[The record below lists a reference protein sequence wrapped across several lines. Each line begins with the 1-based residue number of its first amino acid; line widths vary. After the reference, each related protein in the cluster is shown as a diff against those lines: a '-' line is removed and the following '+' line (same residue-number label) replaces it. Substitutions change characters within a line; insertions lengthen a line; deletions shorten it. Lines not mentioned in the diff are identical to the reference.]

1 MFTIWGIVIDKL
13 CLKLKVERV
22 VPFFSCLKTKVAGY
36 PEKVV
41 VHKVTV
47 NRVDLAG
54 DRIHVKLNF
63 KLIRKLDLVFLVV
76 VHDILPC
83 EHIQVTV
90 TTTTPVFGD
99 VTF

>member
-1 MFTIWGIVIDKL
+1 M
-13 CLKLKVERV
+13 
-22 VPFFSCLKTKVAGY
+22 
-36 PEKVV
+36 
-41 VHKVTV
+41 

-63 KLIRKLDLVFLVV
+63 KLIRKLDLIFLVV